1 MVTRPPPPLPA
12 VPFPGPQDAARGRE
26 TGGRCRVATGQGPSI
41 DQRQSGAGGDQP
53 PWAGRPRRPR
63 GSRRQRSGLCPPL
76 SPLDGCADERRGGRR
91 GPCKRNGGRANAHC
105 GCDARWRAAFERRR
119 PARGGE
125 HGASLSSRGDWE
137 GGETPPAIIACPSA
151 PPSPP
156 ADTLST
162 RSRKNSRPWPLA
174 AHRLGRI

>member
-1 MVTRPPPPLPA
+1 MGEAPPP
-12 VPFPGPQDAARGRE
+12 
-26 TGGRCRVATGQGPSI
+26 AT
-41 DQRQSGAGGDQP
+41 
-53 PWAGRPRRPR
+53 

-76 SPLDGCADERRGGRR
+76 SPLDAFADERRGGGR
-91 GPCKRNGGRANAHC
+91 GPCQGNGGRANAHC

-125 HGASLSSRGDWE
+125 HGTSFSSRGDWG
-137 GGETPPAIIACPSA
+137 GGETPPAIIFCPSA

-162 RSRKNSRPWPLA
+162 RSRKIARLWPLA